1 MGSRQDNWPGG
12 RHEGISVESV
22 LRGLEARISIL
33 RKRFWVEIFVLRL
46 VGSWELMMAVLR
58 GFAWQGGR
66 SGGIVVKCNRK
77 DLGRV
82 PGEPGKEPADIIAE
96 RSAGIF

>member
-1 MGSRQDNWPGG
+1 MGSRKDSWPVG

-22 LRGLEARISIL
+22 LRGLEARISVL

-46 VGSWELMMAVLR
+46 VGSWELMLAVLR
-58 GFAWQGGR
+58 GFAQPGGR
-66 SGGIVVKCNRK
+66 PGGIIVKWNRK
-77 DLGRV
+77 DLARA
-82 PGEPGKEPADIIAE
+82 PAELEKEPADIIAE